1 MNRFIILTVCALF
14 LQLSVTGQDLKNKSY
29 SELFSESK
37 LLIANQKPAEA
48 IPVLEEM
55 YSRDK
60 ANSNAAYLLA
70 LCYVKSFKKINK
82 AISLLEDAKEDYTKF
97 YDRSSVTERGVSE
110 YAYYYLIIAYSIKG
124 DCKKTIN
131 TLNEFYKIYSY
142 EDEWYLIDGQ
152 KWYRECGK
160 HKWEDDDSVKIASTP
175 IDTAQIVQDNNQVG
189 LTDSSKANETAVA
202 DKPTVEKPKSIYK
215 DRLRRVGEV
224 GGPEVMT
231 RVVQH
236 TAQTSLYGV
245 QVGAYIKP
253 RFAKDFK
260 DLKNVEVY
268 IDNNGVFRYVI
279 GRFVYRS
286 QSEKL
291 LNYVKEVGYKD
302 AFIVDINSTDNFEE
316 EVVRVNN
323 QSIKREL
330 MGDIEFRVQIG
341 AFKEEI
347 PDDIMHIYLQFDNI
361 KENIQKDLTILTL
374 GEYGDYDIAKAFC
387 GNIREMDV
395 PDAFVVAYNQG
406 RKISIEEANE
416 YLARKREIEL
426 EKAREETAIEQGK
439 KKKKKK
445 K

>member
-1 MNRFIILTVCALF
+1 MYRFLILALSLLTF
-14 LQLSVTGQDLKNKSY
+14 HSSIFSQELKDKSY
-29 SELFSESK
+29 SGLFNEAK
-37 LLIANQKPAEA
+37 LLIANQKPEQA

-55 YSRDK
+55 YNRDK
-60 ANSNAAYLLA
+60 TNSNAAYLLS

-82 AISLLEDAKEDYTKF
+82 AISLLESAKEDYTKF
-97 YDRSSVTERGVSE
+97 YDRSSVSERGVSE

-160 HKWEDDDSVKIASTP
+160 HKWEEEDSITIASTP
-175 IDTAQIVQDNNQVG
+175 VDTVVP
-189 LTDSSKANETAVA
+189 LTAADSNTITEENTVKEV
-202 DKPTVEKPKSIYK
+202 TVESQVNKPKTVYK

-231 RVVQH
+231 RDVTH

-286 QSEKL
+286 QAEKL
-291 LNYVKEVGYKD
+291 LQYVQEVGYKD
-302 AFIVDINSTDNFEE
+302 AFMVDINSTDKFEE

-323 QSIKREL
+323 QSIKREIV
-330 MGDIEFRVQIG
+330 GDVEYRVQIG
-341 AFKEEI
+341 AFKKDI
-347 PDDIMHIYLQFDNI
+347 PEDIMRIYLQFDNI
-361 KENIQKDLTILTL
+361 DENIQKDLTVLTL

-387 GNIREMDV
+387 SNIKEMGI

-406 RKISIEEANE
+406 RKISIEEAQE
-416 YLARKREIEL
+416 YLERKRAEEL
-426 EKAREETAIEQGK
+426 ERARQEASTEQKGK
-439 KKKKKK
+439 KKKKRK
-445 K
+445 